1 VTNENSLKNL
11 RPWQPGVSGNPNGR
25 PTARSRLTERF
36 IADISDTWAEHGAA
50 ILKRMAVK
58 EGTRFADL
66 CSRLIPRDVQLTLQQ
81 RLPGGLEPDDWQSM
95 LELLSAIKSQ
105 LPDDKRQPGEIAQL
119 VGEALRL
126 HNAKVVEACAPVANA
141 LPNIDKSSDS

>member
-1 VTNENSLKNL
+1 MQNKNSLKAIEDHK
-11 RPWQPGVSGNPNGR
+11 WQPGVSGNPNGR

-81 RLPGGLEPDDWQSM
+81 RLPGDLPPADWELM
-95 LELLSAIKSQ
+95 LALLTTIKEQ
-105 LPDDKRQPGEIAQL
+105 LPDDRRTPGAVAEL
-119 VGEALRL
+119 VTEALRMHSATL
-126 HNAKVVEACAPVANA
+126 IEQPADTTTDGQG
-141 LPNIDKSSDS
+141 DKAQ